1 MVYPRRVQERGRIME
16 ILVDHE
22 RVEFEPSKA
31 RNLEEVIIKLMADK
45 IQANNVITA
54 VRLNGEFYSEKV
66 PHDAS
71 KVPIRD
77 IRTLEIETMSL
88 EEVAWHFLIQSARQL
103 DLLKEN
109 AKQVSELFRVA
120 DQSEANEQY
129 AAFLESLRLFIQ
141 MLNEVQAIL
150 NLDFAP
156 IAYKD
161 GTIETK
167 VEALLNLIDRMHKVQ
182 EEEDWVMLADLLEY
196 ELVPLLEEWKS
207 ILSLL
212 QGKKEN

>member
-1 MVYPRRVQERGRIME
+1 MVCPPRVQERGRIME
-16 ILVDHE
+16 ILVDHKKI
-22 RVEFEPSKA
+22 EFEPSKV
-31 RNLEEVIIKLMADK
+31 RNLEEVILKLMADK
-45 IQANNVITA
+45 IQGNNVITA
-54 VRLNGEFYSEKV
+54 VRLNGEFYSEKI

-77 IRTLEIETMSL
+77 IQTLEIETMST
-88 EEVAWHFLIQSARQL
+88 EEVAWHFLIQSGKQL
-103 DLLKEN
+103 DRLMEN

-120 DQSEANEQY
+120 DETEANEQY
-129 AAFLESLRLFIQ
+129 AIFLESLRLFIQ

-150 NLDFAP
+150 NLDLAAIP
-156 IAYKD
+156 YQN

-167 VEALLNLIDRMHKVQ
+167 VHTLLGLADQMHKVQ

-196 ELVPLLEEWKS
+196 ELAPLLEEWKS

-212 QGKKEN
+212 QNKKEN